1 MLPSNTMARFSLK
14 SIFGLG
20 IFVLICG
27 FSAASSQEAPHLQSE
42 NATTVLYLTNRE
54 QVMLQGGALSFGADR
69 SRSLSY
75 GLASVVGRTTND
87 EIITSIDVLG
97 HYPPTPYQ
105 VDNVAG
111 GIRRNETVI
120 RAHEKARNE
129 IQAYLRERIKRTTT
143 KQVVLFVHGYNNGF
157 DDAIKSTDQIC
168 NDLGWDNFTC
178 VAFTWPAGGNSGV
191 LFGYNVDRES
201 GEFSV
206 ADLQKTIR
214 TISATPGLDKIYL
227 VCHSRGADV
236 VTMAMQALTREAYM
250 SQSSFAEKF
259 KVSEIILAA
268 PDVDID
274 VAFTRIGSLRSEPDI
289 PFGDKPN
296 PRATF
301 NRMRTHFTVY
311 SSPHDRALS
320 ASKELFGSKHR
331 LGLIDENIDEETNGL
346 IKSTGDIADFITI
359 DSSNGSLIGHDYY
372 LSNPIVRNDLV
383 NLIKYKKK
391 AGSSDRDL
399 IEINR
404 PFWRLTYAQP
414 ATTDNQNSQ

>member
-1 MLPSNTMARFSLK
+1 MARISQK
-14 SIFGLG
+14 SIIGSIITG
-20 IFVLICG
+20 LICAT
-27 FSAASSQEAPHLQSE
+27 SAALAQEAAPSESE
-42 NATTVLYLTNRE
+42 NRTTVLYLTNRE
-54 QVMLQGGALSFGADR
+54 QLTLPDGSISFGAER

-75 GLASVVGRTTND
+75 GLASVVGKTTND
-87 EIITSIDVLG
+87 EVITSIDVLG
-97 HYPPTPYQ
+97 NYPPTPYQ
-105 VDNVAG
+105 VDRTAG
-111 GIRRNETVI
+111 GIRRNETVV

-129 IQAYLRERIKRTTT
+129 IQDYLRERIKKTVT
-143 KQVVLFVHGYNNGF
+143 KQVILFVHGYNNGF
-157 DDAIKSTDQIC
+157 DDAIKSTDQMC

-214 TISATPGLDKIYL
+214 TIAATPGLDRIYL
-227 VCHSRGADV
+227 ICHSRGADV

-289 PFGDKPN
+289 PFGTKPN
-296 PRATF
+296 PRAIF
-301 NRMRTHFTVY
+301 NRSRTHFTVY

-320 ASKELFGSKHR
+320 VSKELFGSKHR
-331 LGLIDENIDEETNGL
+331 LGLIDENIDEETNEL
-346 IKSTGDIADFITI
+346 IKATGDIADFITV
-359 DSSNGSLIGHDYY
+359 DSSNDSLIGHDYY
-372 LSNPIVRNDLV
+372 LSNPVVRKDLV
-383 NLIKYKKK
+383 NLIKYRKK

-404 PFWRLTYAQP
+404 PFWRLTYAPQS
-414 ATTDNQNSQ
+414 ATDGQNSQ